1 MPAAHI
7 RAVNHTSFTVADLDA
22 AVAFFT
28 EGLGFDLL
36 SKAPRDPK
44 AIRHITAVAD
54 ADIMVAYL
62 QAPGHRLELIEYLA
76 PAEKGRNTARPC
88 DTGFAHLAFD
98 VSDMDSALAAAE
110 AHGVL
115 PLNPPYVID
124 QGPNAGRQ
132 VVYLHSDNGMALEFI
147 EVGNVEGE

>member
-1 MPAAHI
+1 MPIPAANVL
-7 RAVNHTSFTVADLDA
+7 AVNHTSFTVADLDR
-22 AVAFFT
+22 AVAFFSQ
-28 EGLGFDLL
+28 GLGFELV
-36 SKAPRDPK
+36 SKAPRDPE
-44 AIRHITAVAD
+44 AVQQITAVEG

-76 PAEKGRNTARPC
+76 PGEKGRNTARPC

-98 VSDMDSALAAAE
+98 VSDMDAALAAAE

-124 QGPNAGRQ
+124 RGPNAGRR
-132 VVYLHSDNGMALEFI
+132 VVYLKSDNGLALEFI
-147 EVGNVEGE
+147 EVGEA